1 MAEGICCSF
10 YLFFFHEFP
19 KISCFLTLKFLL
31 SVKVCEIVITSSCLP
46 FLPKKTLKSMC
57 PWLLKGKWHTKEET
71 IHYLVQPPQLSD
83 EESEV
88 SGS

>member
-1 MAEGICCSF
+1 
-10 YLFFFHEFP
+10 
-19 KISCFLTLKFLL
+19 
-31 SVKVCEIVITSSCLP
+31 
-46 FLPKKTLKSMC
+46 MC

-71 IHYLVQPPQLSD
+71 VHYLVQPPQLSD